1 MLVQLLTSEVKEM
14 NVFLRLGLLL
24 VIGFFGG
31 KLMKRIK
38 LPTVTGYILIGL
50 LLGRSGVDLLTPGFI
65 DQMGFISSVALVFI
79 AFSIGS
85 EFRIQE
91 IRELGK
97 SIVVIAF
104 CEAIVTFVLVTGFM
118 RLFVNWPTAL
128 ILGAVSSATAPAAT
142 MMVLREYRARGPL
155 TSTLLGVVAVDDAI
169 CLMIFAVA
177 SSVAKVFVAHDVLT
191 FSRLVVIPL
200 VEIISS
206 VGLGVVLGF
215 GLILVARRVSN
226 DAELLTVVVAAA
238 LLITGAAEQ
247 LGVSELLCAMAAGVT
262 VTNGMAV
269 VPARRLFTVAEQ
281 FTPPIITAFFVIAGS
296 RLDLAMIPQIGWI
309 GLVYLLVRMIGKISG
324 ASLGGALSKSPMVVR
339 KYLGFGLLSQVG
351 VAVGLAIIVS
361 EMFAGTEI
369 GSLVLTILL
378 ATTIV
383 TEVVGPLMTRY
394 AIFSANEAKKET
406 VHGKSPR
413 EAHASSH
420 S

>member
-1 MLVQLLTSEVKEM
+1 M

-31 KLMKRIK
+31 KVMKRIK
-38 LPTVTGYILIGL
+38 LPTVTGYIMIGL
-50 LLGRSGVDLLTPGFI
+50 FLGRSGVDLLTPDFI
-65 DQMGFISSVALVFI
+65 EQVSFISSVALVFI

-85 EFRIQE
+85 EFRMQE

-104 CEAIVTFVLVTGFM
+104 SEAIVTFVLVTGVM

-169 CLMIFAVA
+169 CLMIFAIA

-191 FSRLVVIPL
+191 FNRLVVLPL

-206 VGLGVVLGF
+206 VGLGVVLGG

-226 DAELLTVVVAAA
+226 DAELLTIVVAAA

-247 LGVSELLCAMAAGVT
+247 LGLSELLCAMAAGVT
-262 VTNGMAV
+262 VTNGMGV
-269 VPARRLFTVAEQ
+269 VPARRLFTVTEQ

-296 RLDLAMIPQIGWI
+296 RLDIAMIPQIGWI
-309 GLVYLLVRMIGKISG
+309 GLAYLVVRMIGKIGG
-324 ASLGGALSKSPMVVR
+324 ASLGGALSKSPLVVR
-339 KYLGFGLLSQVG
+339 KYLGYGLLSQVG

-361 EMFAGTEI
+361 EMFAGTQI

-383 TEVVGPLMTRY
+383 TEVVGPMMTRY
-394 AIFSANEAKKET
+394 AIYSAGEAKKEK
-406 VHGKSPR
+406 VHGNLQR

>member
-1 MLVQLLTSEVKEM
+1 M

-24 VIGFFGG
+24 VFGFFGG
-31 KLMKRIK
+31 KLMKRFK
-38 LPTVTGYILIGL
+38 LPTVTGYIMIGL
-50 LLGRSGVDLLTPGFI
+50 LLGRSGIDLLTPDFI
-65 DQMGFISSVALVFI
+65 ETVGFISSVALVFI

-85 EFRIQE
+85 EFRLAE

-97 SIVVIAF
+97 SIVVIAV
-104 CEAIVTFVLVTGFM
+104 CEAMAAFVLVTLFM
-118 RLFVNWPTAL
+118 RLFVDLPTAL

-169 CLMIFAVA
+169 CLMIFAIA
-177 SSVAKVFVAHDVLT
+177 SSVAKVLIAHDALT
-191 FSRLVVIPL
+191 ISRLVVAPL
-200 VEIISS
+200 TEILFSIV
-206 VGLGVVLGF
+206 VGVII
-215 GLILVARRVSN
+215 GLIVILLTRKVGN
-226 DAELLTVVVAAA
+226 DAELLTIVVASS
-238 LLITGAAEQ
+238 LLITGVTEQ
-247 LGVSELLCAMAAGVT
+247 FDLSALLSAMAAGVT

-269 VPARRLFTVAEQ
+269 VPARRLFTVTEQ

-296 RLDLAMIPQIGWI
+296 RLDISMIPQIGWM

-324 ASLGGALSKSPMVVR
+324 ATLGGALSKSPLMVR
-339 KYLGFGLLSQVG
+339 KYLGYGLLSQVG

-383 TEVVGPLMTRY
+383 TEIVGPLMTKR
-394 AIFSANEAKKET
+394 AIFIAGEAKKEET
-406 VHGKSPR
+406 HGKVKQP
-413 EAHASSH
+413 AHASSH

>member
-1 MLVQLLTSEVKEM
+1 M

-24 VIGFFGG
+24 VFGFFGG
-31 KLMKRIK
+31 KLMKRFK
-38 LPTVTGYILIGL
+38 LPTVTGYIMIGL
-50 LLGRSGVDLLTPGFI
+50 LLGRSGIDLLTPDFI
-65 DQMGFISSVALVFI
+65 ETVGFISSVALVFI

-85 EFRIQE
+85 EFRLQE

-97 SIVVIAF
+97 SIVVIAV
-104 CEAIVTFVLVTGFM
+104 CEATAAFVLVTLFM
-118 RLFVNWPTAL
+118 RLFVDLPTAL

-169 CLMIFAVA
+169 CLMIFAVS
-177 SSVAKVFVAHDVLT
+177 SSVAKVLIAHDALT
-191 FSRLVVIPL
+191 ISRLVVAPL
-200 VEIISS
+200 MEIILSIG
-206 VGLGVVLGF
+206 VGVAIGF
-215 GLILVARRVSN
+215 VLILLTKQVGN
-226 DAELLTVVVAAA
+226 DAELLTIVVAAS
-238 LLITGAAEQ
+238 LLITGVTEQ
-247 LGVSELLCAMAAGVT
+247 FDLSSLLCAMAAGVT

-269 VPARRLFTVAEQ
+269 VPARRLFTVTEQ

-296 RLDLAMIPQIGWI
+296 RLDISMIPQIGWM
-309 GLVYLLVRMIGKISG
+309 GLVYLLVRMIGKVSG
-324 ASLGGALSKSPMVVR
+324 ATLGGFLAQAPPKVR
-339 KYLGFGLLSQVG
+339 KYLGYGLLSQVG

-383 TEVVGPLMTRY
+383 TEIVGPLMTKR
-394 AIFSANEAKKET
+394 AIFITGEAKKEEN
-406 VHGKSPR
+406 HGKIKQP
-413 EAHASSH
+413 AHASSH

>member
-1 MLVQLLTSEVKEM
+1 M

-31 KLMKRIK
+31 KVMKRIK
-38 LPTVTGYILIGL
+38 LPTVTGYIMIGL
-50 LLGRSGVDLLTPGFI
+50 FLGRSGVDLLTPDFI
-65 DQMGFISSVALVFI
+65 EQVSFISSVALVFI

-85 EFRIQE
+85 EFRMQE

-104 CEAIVTFVLVTGFM
+104 SEAIVTFILVTGVM

-169 CLMIFAVA
+169 CLMIFAIA

-191 FSRLVVIPL
+191 FNRLVVLPL

-206 VGLGVVLGF
+206 VGLGAVLGG

-226 DAELLTVVVAAA
+226 DAELLTIVVAAA

-247 LGVSELLCAMAAGVT
+247 LGLSELLCAMAAGVT
-262 VTNGMAV
+262 VTNGMGV
-269 VPARRLFTVAEQ
+269 VPARRLFTVTEQ

-296 RLDLAMIPQIGWI
+296 RLDIAMIPQIGWI
-309 GLVYLLVRMIGKISG
+309 GLAYLVVRMIGKIGG
-324 ASLGGALSKSPMVVR
+324 ASLGGALSKSPLVVR
-339 KYLGFGLLSQVG
+339 KYLGYGLLSQVG

-361 EMFAGTEI
+361 EMFAGTQI

-383 TEVVGPLMTRY
+383 TEVVGPMMTRY
-394 AIFSANEAKKET
+394 AIYSAGEAKKEK
-406 VHGKSPR
+406 VHGNLQR

>member
-1 MLVQLLTSEVKEM
+1 M

-24 VIGFFGG
+24 VFGFFGG
-31 KLMKRIK
+31 KLMKRFK
-38 LPTVTGYILIGL
+38 LPTVTGYIMIGL
-50 LLGRSGVDLLTPGFI
+50 LLGRSGIDLLTPDFI
-65 DQMGFISSVALVFI
+65 ETVGFISSVALVFI

-85 EFRIQE
+85 EFRLAE

-97 SIVVIAF
+97 SIVVIAV
-104 CEAIVTFVLVTGFM
+104 CEAMAAFVLVTLFM
-118 RLFVNWPTAL
+118 RLFVDLPTAL

-169 CLMIFAVA
+169 CLMIFAIA
-177 SSVAKVFVAHDVLT
+177 SSVAKVLIAHDALT
-191 FSRLVVIPL
+191 ISRLVVAPL
-200 VEIISS
+200 TEILFSIV
-206 VGLGVVLGF
+206 VGVII
-215 GLILVARRVSN
+215 GLIVILLTRQVGN
-226 DAELLTVVVAAA
+226 DAELLTIVVASS
-238 LLITGAAEQ
+238 LLITGVTEQ
-247 LGVSELLCAMAAGVT
+247 FDLSALLSAMAAGVT

-269 VPARRLFTVAEQ
+269 VPARRLFTVTEQ

-296 RLDLAMIPQIGWI
+296 RLDISMIPQIGWM

-324 ASLGGALSKSPMVVR
+324 ATLGGALSKSPLMVR
-339 KYLGFGLLSQVG
+339 KYLGYGLLSQVG

-383 TEVVGPLMTRY
+383 TEIVGPLMTKR
-394 AIFSANEAKKET
+394 AIFIAGEAKKEET
-406 VHGKSPR
+406 HGKVKQP
-413 EAHASSH
+413 AHASSH

>member
-1 MLVQLLTSEVKEM
+1 M

-31 KLMKRIK
+31 KAMKLIK
-38 LPTVTGYILIGL
+38 LPTVTGYIMIGL
-50 LLGRSGVDLLTPGFI
+50 FLGRSGVDLLTPDFI
-65 DQMGFISSVALVFI
+65 EQVSFISSVALVFI

-104 CEAIVTFVLVTGFM
+104 SEAIVTFVLVTGVM

-169 CLMIFAVA
+169 CLMIFAIA

-191 FSRLVVIPL
+191 FNRLVVLPL

-206 VGLGVVLGF
+206 VGLGVVLGG

-226 DAELLTVVVAAA
+226 DAELLTIVVAAA

-247 LGVSELLCAMAAGVT
+247 LGLSELLCAMAAGVT
-262 VTNGMAV
+262 VTNGMGV
-269 VPARRLFTVAEQ
+269 VPARRLFTVTEQ

-296 RLDLAMIPQIGWI
+296 RLDIAMIPQIGWI
-309 GLVYLLVRMIGKISG
+309 GLAYLVVRMIGKIGG
-324 ASLGGALSKSPMVVR
+324 ASLGGALSKSPLVVR
-339 KYLGFGLLSQVG
+339 KYLGYGLLSQVG

-361 EMFAGTEI
+361 EMFAGTQI

-383 TEVVGPLMTRY
+383 TEVVGPMMTRY
-394 AIFSANEAKKET
+394 AIYSAGEAKKEK
-406 VHGKSPR
+406 VHGNLQR